1 MENTR
6 EKTRSSFG
14 WPAGRRSI
22 PGALLAAT
30 QAVGLG
36 LGLRRAEIVAPV
48 PCRGPTRHVVG
59 RPVLVNDEN
68 ELDAAGVVAVAFDVE
83 VRVGLVANAVE
94 IAGVRVPGASAA
106 AGGCSVTP

>member
-1 MENTR
+1 
-6 EKTRSSFG
+6 
-14 WPAGRRSI
+14 
-22 PGALLAAT
+22 
-30 QAVGLG
+30 
-36 LGLRRAEIVAPV
+36 LRRAEIVAPV

-94 IAGVRVPGASAA
+94 IAGVGVPGASAA